1 MRTSATVYKELMA
14 NMELGI
20 VFSGIDG
27 SRAIKSVSLDTT
39 GKGESF
45 KTLSSSAITKN
56 GVTVCPL
63 LIPLFIPLTIRVG

>member
-1 MRTSATVYKELMA
+1 MRTLATVYKELMA

-56 GVTVCPL
+56 GVICPL